1 MPNPSLHMVHF
12 LGLLPFFFLLMS
24 KILLFFGFRLLKFS
38 FRRSLFLF
46 KSSFLF
52 VWFQILCASLYFQTH
67 FLPLKSISF
76 LPIFKSY
83 FVFSLSNFILLI
95 PTSKSHFI
103 LLSNSFSLK
112 SILFLPIFTSLT
124 LYPFSTFRSLPPVL
138 DLPFKASLHHLRPDD
153 QPSNPLSN
161 KT

>member
-1 MPNPSLHMVHF
+1 MPNPSLHMIHF

-95 PTSKSHFI
+95 LTSKYHFI

-112 SILFLPIFTSLT
+112 SVLFLPIFTSLI
-124 LYPFSTFRSLPPVL
+124 SHSLPI
-138 DLPFKASLHHLRPDD
+138 LHFQISPTC
-153 QPSNPLSN
+153 S
-161 KT
+161 